1 MKNDQETWKRYN
13 NRMGNQK
20 IKKMKIVLVGSSP
33 AMLLQALILAK
44 KNNNVQVF
52 EKENRLGGSWKTSDF
67 YNIKNIETGTHIF
80 APWKNA
86 KLYFQSKKFLET
98 KLKLK
103 TFFLKPQPVRIINKH
118 ITRKELAK
126 IKYFNIRG
134 GANQLVKN
142 LISLIK
148 KKKIKIFFNKKIKK
162 VLVDSRGK
170 KRLILCDKSSIEADK
185 IYLPLF
191 LDLTN
196 FYYSKKK
203 RYVTNFKSKVSK
215 HLVIELLNKKIRSK
229 RKLTYIQKAN
239 FSKFIDRVCKFN
251 FKNKTIYCLRLSEI
265 AKRGLKESK
274 KKQIHLIYK
283 DLLNFLFQKKYD
295 GKKINFRAKIYTY
308 NSSYRNIENAVK
320 LKTFTKLLGFNLID
334 TSEIIKYISQN
345 IKQLNDSL

>member
-1 MKNDQETWKRYN
+1 M
-13 NRMGNQK
+13 
-20 IKKMKIVLVGSSP
+20 
-33 AMLLQALILAK
+33 
-44 KNNNVQVF
+44 
-52 EKENRLGGSWKTSDF
+52 
-67 YNIKNIETGTHIF
+67 
-80 APWKNA
+80 
-86 KLYFQSKKFLET
+86 
-98 KLKLK
+98 
-103 TFFLKPQPVRIINKH
+103 
-118 ITRKELAK
+118 
-126 IKYFNIRG
+126 
-134 GANQLVKN
+134 
-142 LISLIK
+142 
-148 KKKIKIFFNKKIKK
+148 
-162 VLVDSRGK
+162 
-170 KRLILCDKSSIEADK
+170 CDKSSIEADK

-215 HLVIELLNKKIRSK
+215 HLVIELLNKKIRFK

-239 FSKFIDRVCKFN
+239 FSKFIDRVSKFN

-283 DLLNFLFQKKYD
+283 DFLNFLFQKKYD

-320 LKTFTKLLGFNLID
+320 LKTFTKLLGCNLVD
-334 TSEIIKYISQN
+334 TSGIIKYISQN

>member
-1 MKNDQETWKRYN
+1 MKNDQETWKRCN

-126 IKYFNIRG
+126 IKYFNISMI
-134 GANQLVKN
+134 N
-142 LISLIK
+142 L
-148 KKKIKIFFNKKIKK
+148 
-162 VLVDSRGK
+162 
-170 KRLILCDKSSIEADK
+170 
-185 IYLPLF
+185 
-191 LDLTN
+191 
-196 FYYSKKK
+196 YS
-203 RYVTNFKSKVSK
+203 T
-215 HLVIELLNKKIRSK
+215 
-229 RKLTYIQKAN
+229 
-239 FSKFIDRVCKFN
+239 
-251 FKNKTIYCLRLSEI
+251 
-265 AKRGLKESK
+265 
-274 KKQIHLIYK
+274 
-283 DLLNFLFQKKYD
+283 
-295 GKKINFRAKIYTY
+295 
-308 NSSYRNIENAVK
+308 
-320 LKTFTKLLGFNLID
+320 
-334 TSEIIKYISQN
+334 
-345 IKQLNDSL
+345 